1 MRKKAFQAAFPYTIP
16 IFAGFWFLALA
27 YGIYMNA
34 NGFPFVY
41 PMLMSLLIYGGSLEF
56 VAVEM
61 LLSPF
66 APMQVFIMALLI
78 QARHIF
84 YGISMLD
91 RFKGMG
97 WKKFY
102 LIFGMCDETFSVN
115 YTADIPEDVDRGWF
129 MFFATLLNQLY
140 WVSGAT
146 VGGLVWSL
154 LRFDTTG
161 ISFVMTAMFVVIFL
175 EQWLKEDNHIS
186 SLVGVAASPGFVQ
199 YIGKY
204 LPSAVFGMLVVYCLK
219 NADVLEGNHGLP
231 ELIAILVTGALHVWK
246 RQMLL
251 SIAGGTV
258 CYMITDAY
266 AGSYTVAEDGVTVT
280 IKGLTNVD
288 TTSQYTIPGL
298 WSYIAM
304 VKQQNVKLAH
314 RKYIG

>member
-1 MRKKAFQAAFPYTIP
+1 MLTR
-16 IFAGFWFLALA
+16 FL
-27 YGIYMNA
+27 
-34 NGFPFVY
+34 PF
-41 PMLMSLLIYGGSLEF
+41 
-56 VAVEM
+56 
-61 LLSPF
+61 
-66 APMQVFIMALLI
+66 
-78 QARHIF
+78 
-84 YGISMLD
+84 
-91 RFKGMG
+91 
-97 WKKFY
+97 
-102 LIFGMCDETFSVN
+102 LIF
-115 YTADIPEDVDRGWF
+115 
-129 MFFATLLNQLY
+129 
-140 WVSGAT
+140 
-146 VGGLVWSL
+146 
-154 LRFDTTG
+154 
-161 ISFVMTAMFVVIFL
+161 
-175 EQWLKEDNHIS
+175 KEDRKT
-186 SLVGVAASPGFVQ
+186 PGFVQ
-199 YIGKY
+199 HIGKY

-219 NADVLEGNHGLP
+219 NVDVLEGNHRLP